1 MLLVVVLVGRL
12 DTVKMM
18 LTCRADKSK
27 FDAGSRLSMVFHI
40 MDTEIVVAVSVFPW
54 PPARPTGQ
62 ALAVF
67 MGASKRSLNRY
78 KKRNGDRR
86 RRWWLGRAPA

>member
-27 FDAGSRLSMVFHI
+27 FDAGSHLSMVFHI
-40 MDTEIVVAVSVFPW
+40 MDTEIVVAVSGTRSEMV
-54 PPARPTGQ
+54 TGG
-62 ALAVF
+62 
-67 MGASKRSLNRY
+67 GAGGWAERLR
-78 KKRNGDRR
+78 D
-86 RRWWLGRAPA
+86 